1 MANDSVKNEQPRTPG
16 QRLAAAQAAKA
27 ARKAAKKGLQSE
39 QLEDKALASAAVA
52 RDWLQENL
60 KTILVSAGT
69 VLVVAAVVLTWSGF
83 SERRSGAAGTGLAQV
98 LQTAE
103 DEASTPEAL
112 VEAYREVGRAHPGSA
127 AAAWARLGEGR
138 ALYEQGEWE
147 RSREAY
153 EQALAGSDDETV
165 QWLAIEGI
173 AYGFEGETKYDEAIE
188 RLDALSAMGDS
199 LSSIAAYQQGRLL
212 LVQGKSEEARAKLKQ
227 GLAALD
233 QDGAANLTFTRQ
245 QIESRLALID
255 PGGQPTPALD
265 SRRLEQLIQRQQRT
279 TPNPVP

>member
-27 ARKAAKKGLQSE
+27 ARKAAKKGLESE
-39 QLEDKALASAAVA
+39 QLEEKALASAAVA
-52 RDWLQENL
+52 RDWVQENL

-69 VLVVAAVVLTWSGF
+69 VVVVAALILTWSAF
-83 SERRSGAAGTGLAQV
+83 SKSRSEAAGTGLAKV
-98 LQTAE
+98 LETTE
-103 DEASTPEAL
+103 DEGSTPETRAD
-112 VEAYREVGRAHPGSA
+112 AYREISEAHPGSA

-138 ALYEQGEWE
+138 ALYDQGQWE

-153 EQALAGSDDETV
+153 GQALAGSDDETV
-165 QWLAIEGI
+165 HWLAIEGI
-173 AYGFEGETKYDEAIE
+173 AYGFEAEKKYEEAIE
-188 RLDALSAMGDS
+188 RLEALAAKGDS

-212 LVQGKSEEARAKLKQ
+212 LVQGKQEEARAKLQQ

-255 PGGQPTPALD
+255 PGAQPTPALD
-265 SRRLEQLIQRQQRT
+265 SRRLEQLIQRQQAT
-279 TPNPVP
+279 QPSAVP